1 MILKL
6 LRREALP
13 VKCVEHC
20 YVCPHQCGAKRGIFE
35 GDGFCGMGVRPKVA
49 RVGPHYWEE
58 PCISGKKGSGAVF
71 FSGCTLK
78 CVFCQN
84 YEISADHVGVF
95 ITPEQLANC
104 YRNLEAQGVHNINL
118 VSAAHYVEAVLE
130 SFEIYTPK
138 IPVLYN
144 SSGYESV
151 ESLRRLEGKIDI
163 YLPDFKYSD
172 NRMAERYSSAFNYSQ
187 VALAAIEE
195 MVLQTG
201 DIKYDADGIV
211 QSGTIVRVLVLPN
224 HTKDAMA
231 ILDCIRANFGRSVLV
246 SILGQYVPTGEAY
259 KYPEINRKLTEKEY
273 DKVVNH
279 ALKLN
284 LDGFMQELSSAD
296 EKYIPDFSP
305 SSSDYFNYNSTH

>member
-1 MILKL
+1 MVTI
-6 LRREALP
+6 
-13 VKCVEHC
+13 EHC
-20 YVCPHQCGAKRGIFE
+20 TVCPHKCGAKRDVYE
-35 GDGFCGMGVRPKVA
+35 GEGFCKMGIRPKVA

-58 PCISGKKGSGAVF
+58 PCISGSRGSGAIF

-84 YEISADHVGVF
+84 YEISENHVGVF
-95 ITPEQLANC
+95 ITPHQLANC
-104 YRNLEAQGVHNINL
+104 YRNLENQGVHNINL
-118 VSAAHYVEAVLE
+118 VSASHFIEAVLE
-130 SFEIYTPK
+130 SFELYKPK

-151 ESLRRLEGKIDI
+151 DSLRRLEDKIDI

-172 NRMAERYSSAFNYSQ
+172 NRMAERYSRAFNYSQ

-201 DIKYDADGIV
+201 DIKYDKDGIV
-211 QSGTIVRVLVLPN
+211 QRGTIVRVLVLPN
-224 HTKDAMA
+224 HTKDAMS
-231 ILDCIRANFGRSVLV
+231 ILDCIRANFGKSVLV
-246 SILGQYVPTGEAY
+246 SILGQYTPTGEAY

-279 ALKLN
+279 AIKLD
-284 LDGFMQELSSAD
+284 LEGFTQDLSSAD
-296 EKYIPDFSP
+296 EQFIPDFNA
-305 SSSDYFNYNSTH
+305 SSSDYFGYNSL

>member
-1 MILKL
+1 
-6 LRREALP
+6 
-13 VKCVEHC
+13 
-20 YVCPHQCGAKRGIFE
+20 
-35 GDGFCGMGVRPKVA
+35 MGVRPKVA

-58 PCISGKKGSGAVF
+58 PCISGSRGSGAIF

-84 YEISADHVGVF
+84 YEISENHVGVF
-95 ITPEQLANC
+95 ITPQQLANC
-104 YRNLEAQGVHNINL
+104 YRNLEDQGVHNINL
-118 VSAAHYVEAVLE
+118 VSASHFIEAVLE
-130 SFEIYTPK
+130 SFEIYKPK

-151 ESLRRLEGKIDI
+151 DSLRRLEDKIDI

-172 NRMAERYSSAFNYSQ
+172 NRMAERYSRAFNYSQ

-201 DIKYDADGIV
+201 DIKYDTDGIV
-211 QSGTIVRVLVLPN
+211 QRGTIVRVLVLPN

-231 ILDCIRANFGRSVLV
+231 ILDCIRANFGKSVLV
-246 SILGQYVPTGEAY
+246 SILGQYTPTGEAY

-273 DKVVNH
+273 DKVINH
-279 ALKLN
+279 AIKLD
-284 LDGFMQELSSAD
+284 LDGFTQELSSAD
-296 EKYIPDFSP
+296 EKFIPDFNA
-305 SSSDYFNYNSTH
+305 SSSDYFGYNSL

>member
-1 MILKL
+1 M
-6 LRREALP
+6 
-13 VKCVEHC
+13 KCVEHC

>member
-1 MILKL
+1 M
-6 LRREALP
+6 
-13 VKCVEHC
+13 
-20 YVCPHQCGAKRGIFE
+20 
-35 GDGFCGMGVRPKVA
+35 GMRPKVA

-58 PCISGKKGSGAVF
+58 PCISGTKGSGAIF

-84 YEISADHVGVF
+84 YEISANHVGVF
-95 ITPEQLANC
+95 ITPQQLANC
-104 YRNLEAQGVHNINL
+104 YKNLEKQDVHNINL
-118 VSAAHYVEAVLE
+118 VSASHYLEAVLE
-130 SFEIYTPK
+130 SFEIYHPK

-151 ESLRRLEGKIDI
+151 DSLRRLEDKIDI

-201 DIKYDADGIV
+201 DIKYDKNGIV
-211 QSGTIVRVLVLPN
+211 QRGTIIRVLVLPN

-231 ILDCIRANFGRSVLV
+231 ILDCIRANFGKSVLV
-246 SILGQYVPTGEAY
+246 SILGQYIPTGEAY

-273 DKVVNH
+273 DKVVDY
-279 ALKLN
+279 AIKLD
-284 LDGFMQELSSAD
+284 LDGFTQELASAD
-296 EKYIPDFSP
+296 ESFIPDFNC
-305 SSSDYFNYNSTH
+305 SSSDYFGYK

>member
-1 MILKL
+1 
-6 LRREALP
+6 
-13 VKCVEHC
+13 
-20 YVCPHQCGAKRGIFE
+20 
-35 GDGFCGMGVRPKVA
+35 MGVRPKVA

-58 PCISGKKGSGAVF
+58 PCISGSRGSGAVF

-95 ITPEQLANC
+95 ITPHQLANC
-104 YRNLEAQGVHNINL
+104 YRNLEDQGVHNINL
-118 VSAAHYVEAVLE
+118 VSAAHYLEAVLE
-130 SFEIYTPK
+130 SFELYKPK

-151 ESLRRLEGKIDI
+151 DSLRRLEGNIDI

-172 NRMAERYSSAFNYSQ
+172 NRMAERYSKAFNYSQ

-201 DIKYDADGIV
+201 DIKYDKDGIV
-211 QSGTIVRVLVLPN
+211 QRGTIVRVLVLPN

-231 ILDCIRANFGRSVLV
+231 ILDCLRANFGKSILV

-259 KYPEINRKLTEKEY
+259 KYPEINRTLTEKEY

-279 ALKLN
+279 AVKLD
-284 LDGFMQELSSAD
+284 LEGFTQDLAAAD
-296 EKYIPDFSP
+296 EKYIPDFTP
-305 SSSDYFNYNSTH
+305 ATSDYFGYGSTHKT

>member
-1 MILKL
+1 MNI
-6 LRREALP
+6 
-13 VKCVEHC
+13 VEHC
-20 YVCPHQCGAKRGIFE
+20 CVCPHECGAGRGVYE
-35 GDGFCGMGVRPKVA
+35 GNGFCKMGVMPKVA

-58 PCISGKKGSGAVF
+58 PCISGSRGSGAIF

-84 YEISADHVGVF
+84 YEISENHVGVF

-118 VSAAHYVEAVLE
+118 VSASHYIEAVLE
-130 SFEIYTPK
+130 SFSIYKPK

-151 ESLRRLEGKIDI
+151 KSLRRLENCIDI

-201 DIKYDADGIV
+201 DITYGDDGV
-211 QSGTIVRVLVLPN
+211 VRRGTIIRVLVLPN

-231 ILDCIRANFGRSVLV
+231 VLDCIRANFGKSVLV

-259 KYPEINRKLTEKEY
+259 KYPEINRRLTEKEY
-273 DKVVNH
+273 DRVVNH
-279 ALKLN
+279 ALKLD
-284 LDGFMQELSSAD
+284 LEGFTQELSAAD
-296 EKYIPDFSP
+296 EQFIPDFNA
-305 SSSDYFNYNSTH
+305 SSADYFSYNSTH

>member
-1 MILKL
+1 
-6 LRREALP
+6 
-13 VKCVEHC
+13 
-20 YVCPHQCGAKRGIFE
+20 
-35 GDGFCGMGVRPKVA
+35 MGVKPKVA
-49 RVGPHYWEE
+49 RIGPHYWEE
-58 PCISGKKGSGAVF
+58 PCISGTRGSGAVF

-84 YEISADHVGVF
+84 YEISAEHVGVF

-104 YRNLEAQGVHNINL
+104 YRNLEDQGVHNINL
-118 VSAAHYVEAVLE
+118 VSAAHYIEAVLA
-130 SFEIYTPK
+130 SFEIYHPK

-151 ESLRRLEGKIDI
+151 DSLRRLEDQIDI

-172 NRMAERYSSAFNYSQ
+172 NRMAERYSNAFDYSH

-201 DIKYDADGIV
+201 DIKYDENGIV
-211 QSGTIVRVLVLPN
+211 QKGTIIRVLVLPN

-231 ILDCIRANFGRSVLV
+231 VLDCIRANFGSSVLV

-259 KYPEINRKLTEKEY
+259 KYPEINRKLTAKEY
-273 DKVVNH
+273 EKVVEH
-279 ALKLN
+279 ALKLD
-284 LDGFMQELSSAD
+284 LDGFTQELSAAD
-296 EKYIPDFSP
+296 EKYIPDFNMST
-305 SSSDYFNYNSTH
+305 SDYFSYNSTH

>member
-1 MILKL
+1 
-6 LRREALP
+6 
-13 VKCVEHC
+13 
-20 YVCPHQCGAKRGIFE
+20 
-35 GDGFCGMGVRPKVA
+35 MGVRPKVA

-58 PCISGKKGSGAVF
+58 PCISGSRGSGAVF

-95 ITPEQLANC
+95 ITPHQLANC
-104 YRNLEAQGVHNINL
+104 YRNLEDQGVHNINL
-118 VSAAHYVEAVLE
+118 VSAAHYLEAVLE
-130 SFEIYTPK
+130 SFEIYKPK

-151 ESLRRLEGKIDI
+151 DSLRRLEGNIDI

-172 NRMAERYSSAFNYSQ
+172 NRMAERYSKAFNYSQ

-201 DIKYDADGIV
+201 DIKYDKDGIV
-211 QSGTIVRVLVLPN
+211 QRGTIVRVLVLPN

-231 ILDCIRANFGRSVLV
+231 ILDCLRANFGKSILV

-259 KYPEINRKLTEKEY
+259 KYPEINRTLTEKEY

-279 ALKLN
+279 AVKLD
-284 LDGFMQELSSAD
+284 LEGFTQDLAAAD
-296 EKYIPDFSP
+296 EKYIPDFTP
-305 SSSDYFNYNSTH
+305 ATSDYFGYGSTHKT

>member
-1 MILKL
+1 M
-6 LRREALP
+6 E
-13 VKCVEHC
+13 CVQHC
-20 YVCPHQCGAKRGIFE
+20 NICPHRCGAKRSVYE
-35 GDGFCGMGVRPKVA
+35 GEGFCKMGVRPKVA

-58 PCISGKKGSGAVF
+58 PCISGTKGSGAIF

-84 YEISADHVGVF
+84 YEISANHVGVF

-104 YRNLEAQGVHNINL
+104 YRNLEKQGVHNINL
-118 VSAAHYVEAVLE
+118 VSASHYLEAVLE
-130 SFEIYTPK
+130 SFDIYRPK

-151 ESLRRLEGKIDI
+151 ESLRRLEDKIDI

-201 DIKYDADGIV
+201 DITYDENGIV
-211 QSGTIVRVLVLPN
+211 KKGTIIRVLVLPN

-231 ILDCIRANFGRSVLV
+231 ILDCIRANFGKSVLV
-246 SILGQYVPTGEAY
+246 SILGQYTPTGEAY
-259 KYPEINRKLTEKEY
+259 KYPEINRKITEKEY
-273 DKVVNH
+273 DKVVEH
-279 ALKLN
+279 AVKLGIE
-284 LDGFMQELSSAD
+284 GFTQELSSAD
-296 EKYIPDFSP
+296 ESFIPDFNA
-305 SSSDYFNYNSTH
+305 SSSDYFGYSGK

>member
-1 MILKL
+1 M
-6 LRREALP
+6 E
-13 VKCVEHC
+13 CVEHC
-20 YVCPHQCGAKRGIFE
+20 NICPHRCGAKRGVYE
-35 GDGFCGMGVRPKVA
+35 GEGFCKMGVRPKVA

-58 PCISGKKGSGAVF
+58 PCISGSRGSGAVF

-95 ITPEQLANC
+95 ITPHQLANC
-104 YRNLEAQGVHNINL
+104 YRNLEDQGVHNINL
-118 VSAAHYVEAVLE
+118 VSAAHYLEAVLE
-130 SFEIYTPK
+130 SFEIYKPK

-151 ESLRRLEGKIDI
+151 DSLRRLEGNIDI

-172 NRMAERYSSAFNYSQ
+172 NRMAERYSKAFNYSQ

-201 DIKYDADGIV
+201 DIKYDKDGIV
-211 QSGTIVRVLVLPN
+211 QRGTIVRVLVLPN

-231 ILDCIRANFGRSVLV
+231 ILDCLRANFGKSILV

-259 KYPEINRKLTEKEY
+259 KYPEINRTLTEKEY

-279 ALKLN
+279 AVKLD
-284 LDGFMQELSSAD
+284 LEGFTQDLAAAD
-296 EKYIPDFSP
+296 EKYIPDFTP
-305 SSSDYFNYNSTH
+305 ATSDYFGYGSTHKT